1 MRHEVVQLV
10 RLLAMRVGIERSEQC
25 RAALYPHAYMET
37 PPLVP
42 KLAPAQELPVG
53 ETRLGFCNGSAAN
66 PAHHQFMPN
75 LI

>member
-10 RLLAMRVGIERSEQC
+10 RLLAMRVGVERSEQC
-25 RAALYPHAYMET
+25 RAALYPHADMEA

-42 KLAPAQELPVG
+42 ELAPAKELPVAEAG
-53 ETRLGFCNGSAAN
+53 LGFRNGSSAN
-66 PAHHQFMPN
+66 PAHHQLMPN

>member
-10 RLLAMRVGIERSEQC
+10 RLLAVRIGVERGEQC
-25 RAALYPHAYMET
+25 RSTLYPHADMET
-37 PPLVP
+37 PALAAE
-42 KLAPAQELPVG
+42 LAPAQELPIAEAG
-53 ETRLGFCNGSAAN
+53 LSFCDGSAAN